1 MKSAFKITI
10 CDDSHL
16 AQHQIALA
24 IKDWDVDISY
34 ADNGVQ
40 GIAAIKDNRAN
51 LLFLDL
57 NMPVM
62 DGYEVLQ
69 TIRDQDLPTLVIVV
83 SADIQPAALLKTTQL
98 GALAFIKK
106 PIDIKKLNL
115 IVQEFGLAD
124 QIMIAKGLT
133 LKTQSIGDIG
143 LTIEDTFQETANI
156 SVGMAAERLSVLL
169 DTFIN
174 LSIPEVNWLT
184 SPELHRII
192 KGNSEDNFTSSVSQ
206 GFIGGGIS
214 GESILIIDKTKLVHI
229 SKLLGFSSE
238 IDQELEFD
246 IIIDLAGLLSSAFLN
261 IFFQQIGIQHINQ
274 GIPSLLDSR
283 GQLDHLNNTAAVDKM
298 IAVKVTHGM
307 HEHNIFCDL
316 LLIFTLDSLDTLKQR
331 LELLSWTL

>member
-1 MKSAFKITI
+1 MESAFKITI

-16 AQHQIALA
+16 AQRQIALA
-24 IKDWDVDISY
+24 IKDWDVEISY
-34 ADNGVQ
+34 AENGVKA
-40 GIAAIKDNRAN
+40 IAAIKSNRAN

-69 TIRDQDLPTLVIVV
+69 TIRDQDLPTIVIVV
-83 SADIQPAALLKTTQL
+83 SADIQPAALLKTAQL

-106 PIDIKKLNL
+106 PIDIKKLNR
-115 IVQEFGLAD
+115 IVQEFGLAS
-124 QIMIAKGLT
+124 QIMIAKGHT
-133 LKTQSIGDIG
+133 LNTQTIDDIG
-143 LTIEDTFQETANI
+143 PSIEDAFQETANI

-169 DTFIN
+169 DTVIN
-174 LSIPEVNWLT
+174 LSIPKVNWLT
-184 SPELHRII
+184 NLELHMII
-192 KGNSEDNFTSSVSQ
+192 KGNTEDNFTSSVSQ

-229 SKLLGFSSE
+229 SQLLGFPSE
-238 IDQELEFD
+238 IDKGLEFD

-261 IFFQQIGIQHINQ
+261 IFFQHIGIQHINQ
-274 GIPSLLDSR
+274 GIPSLLDSQ
-283 GQLDHLNNTAAVDKM
+283 GQLDHLINTTDVDKM
-298 IAVKVTHGM
+298 IAVEVTHGM
-307 HEHNIFCDL
+307 QDHNIFCNL